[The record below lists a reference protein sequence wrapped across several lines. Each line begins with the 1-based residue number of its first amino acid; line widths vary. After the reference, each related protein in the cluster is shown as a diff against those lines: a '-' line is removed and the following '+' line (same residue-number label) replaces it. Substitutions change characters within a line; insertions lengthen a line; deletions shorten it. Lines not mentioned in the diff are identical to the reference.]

1 MTTKIGYIYAIENN
15 FDSSTY
21 IGLTTKTIK
30 ERFAQHLQGRLE
42 PPVSCI
48 SLWLNMVQKTLL
60 LENFVGLNTI
70 QS

>member
-30 ERFAQHLQGRLE
+30 ERFAQ
-42 PPVSCI
+42 
-48 SLWLNMVQKTLL
+48 LL
-60 LENFVGLNTI
+60 PKKN
-70 QS
+70 